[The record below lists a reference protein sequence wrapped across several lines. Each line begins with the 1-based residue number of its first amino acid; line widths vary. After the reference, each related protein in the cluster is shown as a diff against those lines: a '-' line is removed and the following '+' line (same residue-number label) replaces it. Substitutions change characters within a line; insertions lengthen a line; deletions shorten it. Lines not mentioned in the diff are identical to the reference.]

1 MLIKAFTKDLSPTR
15 LPPHGRG
22 SQTYIEILAISKLSM
37 ELHFLKPSDIFVDQ
51 ECSQVPRKH
60 WPVIFRDLVFQ
71 LMTSSGKM
79 TENLILEPRKWC
91 TCPTS
96 AWRASRSRRRRSAAW
111 WRRCRH
117 SSSSPRRSLPITASR
132 QVKNLLSWKE
142 PCQGPDPK
150 LGSRW

>member
-60 WPVIFRDLVFQ
+60 WTVIFRDLVFQ
-71 LMTSSGKM
+71 LMTSSGIM
-79 TENLILEPRKWC
+79 TEILWWNPGSDAHVLLRHGERRDRDDVVRLLDGVAVVTHLRRRDDRC
-91 TCPTS
+91 L
-96 AWRASRSRRRRSAAW
+96 SRRHDR
-111 WRRCRH
+111 WRTCW
-117 SSSSPRRSLPITASR
+117 A
-132 QVKNLLSWKE
+132 Q
-142 PCQGPDPK
+142 PCQSPDPK